1 MINVVKEVNDK
12 LFDEN
17 QVKDIK
23 VSVYELSDVTVEEI
37 YREVHLVINDVENG
51 NVEIVEISDWQTRQ
65 YVV

>member
-1 MINVVKEVNDK
+1 MTNVVKEVNDK

-37 YREVHLVINDVENG
+37 
-51 NVEIVEISDWQTRQ
+51 
-65 YVV
+65 